1 MTYKQIIKDLKN
13 KIYKPIYLLMGEES
27 YYIDNITNYIIDNVL
42 KEDEKAFNMTI
53 LYGKDTSVNLVDN
66 VARRY
71 PMMANY
77 NLVIIKEAQNLK
89 NIDKLIYYSQAP
101 SKSTILVL
109 NYKYKTLDKRKKVYK
124 AIKSAGII
132 FESKKLYANKIPDW
146 INQYL
151 NEKKYSI
158 EPVACNLLTEFLGND
173 LGKISN
179 ELDKLIISLP
189 ANTKISSKHIEE
201 NIGISKDYNNFE
213 LQNALMKKD
222 ILKANRIIDY
232 FGKNPR
238 DNPVILTITS
248 LYFFFNKILIY
259 HFLKDKSRQ
268 NAASK
273 LKVNP
278 YFLKDYEM
286 ASKKYNPKKV
296 VQIISLLREYD
307 LKLKGVGN
315 VSTTGDELLK
325 ELIFKIIH

>member
-1 MTYKQIIKDLKN
+1 
-13 KIYKPIYLLMGEES
+13 MGEES